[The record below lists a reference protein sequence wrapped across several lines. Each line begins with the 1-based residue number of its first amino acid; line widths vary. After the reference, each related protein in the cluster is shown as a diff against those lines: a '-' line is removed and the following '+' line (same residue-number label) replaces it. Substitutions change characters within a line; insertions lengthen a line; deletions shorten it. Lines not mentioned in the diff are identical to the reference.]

1 MLLSCSC
8 RFARSLDRF
17 GNVPCC
23 HHPQHSHTEL
33 LPPARLSPLMVSPS
47 LSVVSSSLV
56 LLLANGGRAF
66 SPAPGGALEEVM
78 QSAEAAL
85 CDNVTQ
91 YSGYFK
97 LATGDKNY
105 FYCACPWSPR
115 RARRVLAVCSPC
127 ARRVLAV
134 CSPHSVFPRVSSRA
148 RVLRVALGQD

>member
-1 MLLSCSC
+1 
-8 RFARSLDRF
+8 
-17 GNVPCC
+17 
-23 HHPQHSHTEL
+23 
-33 LPPARLSPLMVSPS
+33 MVSPS

-105 FYCACPWSPR
+105 FYCATRTHQRDPNAATSLSP
-115 RARRVLAVCSPC
+115 VSYTHLTLPTICS
-127 ARRVLAV
+127 V
-134 CSPHSVFPRVSSRA
+134 
-148 RVLRVALGQD
+148 